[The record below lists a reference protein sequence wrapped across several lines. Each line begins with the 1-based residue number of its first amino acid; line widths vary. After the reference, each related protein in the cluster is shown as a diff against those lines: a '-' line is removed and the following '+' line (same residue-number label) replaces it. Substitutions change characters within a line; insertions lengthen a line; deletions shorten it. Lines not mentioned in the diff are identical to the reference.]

1 MGTDRYAYCSPLRRM
16 DPLGKGFVSLLASV
30 VCLCCGTAAV
40 GLFTMLLMGGLTILW
55 GGQKL
60 RTFGHFMKIP
70 LAFLAI
76 GSLTMVVQAYPPESA
91 LLVGIPVGDMLWG
104 VDRAGLWEGASMFC
118 RALGVVASMYFLA
131 LTTPVVDL
139 TQGLRRLH
147 VPALMV
153 ELMELIYRFIFTLTN
168 GADRIRVAQKSRLG
182 YGTARRTIDDAGVL
196 ASMVF
201 LRAWRQGNRVYA
213 ALESRGYTGT
223 LATLSRDY
231 ESGRPCFLAAAGV
244 CAAQLGMFALE
255 RWLF

>member
-1 MGTDRYAYCSPLRRM
+1 
-16 DPLGKGFVSLLASV
+16 
-30 VCLCCGTAAV
+30 
-40 GLFTMLLMGGLTILW
+40 
-55 GGQKL
+55 
-60 RTFGHFMKIP
+60 
-70 LAFLAI
+70 
-76 GSLTMVVQAYPPESA
+76 
-91 LLVGIPVGDMLWG
+91 
-104 VDRAGLWEGASMFC
+104 MFC
-118 RALGVVASMYFLA
+118 RALCVVASMYFLA

-139 TQGLRRLH
+139 TKGLRRLH

-153 ELMELIYRFIFTLTN
+153 ELMELIYRFIFTLTD

-201 LRAWRQGNRVYA
+201 LLAWRQGNRVYA

-231 ESGRPCFLAAAGV
+231 GSGRPCFLAAAGV

>member
-1 MGTDRYAYCSPLRRM
+1 MGTDRYAYCSALRRM
-16 DPLGKGFVSLLASV
+16 DPLGKGLVSLLSAV

-40 GLFTMLLMGGLTILW
+40 GLLTLLLMGGLTILW
-55 GGQKL
+55 GGQKVQ
-60 RTFGHFMKIP
+60 TFGRFMKIP
-70 LAFLAI
+70 LAFLAV
-76 GSLTMVVQAYPPESA
+76 GSLTIVVGAYPPGTA
-91 LLVGIPVGDMLWG
+91 LLAGIPVGDMLWG
-104 VDRAGLWEGASMFC
+104 VDRSALGMAASLFC

-147 VPALMV
+147 VPPLLV
-153 ELMELIYRFIFTLTN
+153 ELMELIYRFIFTLTD

-182 YGTARRTIDDAGVL
+182 YGSARRTIDDVGTL

-201 LRAWRQGNRVYA
+201 LRAWRQGDRVYA

-223 LATLSRDY
+223 LATLDRDY
-231 ESGRPCFLAAAGV
+231 ESGKPCLWAAAGV
-244 CAAQLGMFALE
+244 CAAQLGVFALE